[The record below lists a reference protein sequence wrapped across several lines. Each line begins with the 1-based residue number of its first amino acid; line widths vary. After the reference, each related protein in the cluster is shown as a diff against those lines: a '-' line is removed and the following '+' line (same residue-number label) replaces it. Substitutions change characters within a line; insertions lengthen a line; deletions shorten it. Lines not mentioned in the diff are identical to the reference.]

1 MRLMHRIRTR
11 FRVFFISFAIIF
23 VVSVFAGLGLGFSG
37 ALSPQ
42 RGSQADVPKHR
53 TLVPG
58 ETSVAVIN
66 GTGIGYDRFYRHL
79 QLQESNMRSQGRP
92 KSNEPFSQWKS
103 WSDALDSI
111 FTEEIL
117 ANYSRENKL
126 SVSDTDISKE
136 IVKRVDAMF
145 PPEQDKDQSKSVV
158 GAAGKWL
165 RTAAEREKYQRQ
177 YVETL
182 GTTLPLLKQEIRQ
195 QLTVQKAYEAIEKE
209 EQAKADALA
218 QEKIAK
224 IQAALKGGESFG
236 SVAKKYSDDT
246 GTRDQNGV
254 LDQFIQRGFFDPA
267 FDAAAFTL
275 KVGEVSEPIKVEFG
289 YQIVRLMDK
298 KEASGPEFEK
308 AKPQLTEV
316 ILQKKGKDYT
326 VTDEDLKNEF
336 EQIKV
341 QHITIRTLVDR
352 ETAGRIYWMTFAAKK
367 EIYDPMILAWR
378 AVNSEPLYF
387 PALSKSTPEQI
398 AQDSALAKGAD
409 LSKLNSQLHEF
420 QRVKL
425 MRYQYSYGDPPDDMK
440 PLFAEFKLEYGKP
453 KDTQKAP
460 EYPSLTKLYP
470 LAAGLA
476 KQSIKLHDGFA
487 DYHYALAYINE
498 EWASN
503 PEAREAYPIDIEAA
517 RTEIEAEINEAIKL
531 YEHNGYYYALAG
543 MNYAAW
549 VKPEKAREML
559 AKAEKFAPG
568 DTDLLGLLTSAFRLN
583 GDSEKGNYYQ
593 NLLIQEQQKRWQ
605 QQQGNFLNLQQ

>member
-1 MRLMHRIRTR
+1 
-11 FRVFFISFAIIF
+11 
-23 VVSVFAGLGLGFSG
+23 
-37 ALSPQ
+37 
-42 RGSQADVPKHR
+42 
-53 TLVPG
+53 
-58 ETSVAVIN
+58 
-66 GTGIGYDRFYRHL
+66 
-79 QLQESNMRSQGRP
+79 
-92 KSNEPFSQWKS
+92 
-103 WSDALDSI
+103 
-111 FTEEIL
+111 
-117 ANYSRENKL
+117 
-126 SVSDTDISKE
+126 
-136 IVKRVDAMF
+136 
-145 PPEQDKDQSKSVV
+145 
-158 GAAGKWL
+158 
-165 RTAAEREKYQRQ
+165 
-177 YVETL
+177 
-182 GTTLPLLKQEIRQ
+182 
-195 QLTVQKAYEAIEKE
+195 
-209 EQAKADALA
+209 
-218 QEKIAK
+218 
-224 IQAALKGGESFG
+224 
-236 SVAKKYSDDT
+236 
-246 GTRDQNGV
+246 
-254 LDQFIQRGFFDPA
+254 
-267 FDAAAFTL
+267 
-275 KVGEVSEPIKVEFG
+275 
-289 YQIVRLMDK
+289 MDK

-378 AVNSEPLYF
+378 AVNGEPLYF